1 MAKLIK
7 RKISRKTTVKP
18 KYFVHKTAIV
28 EDGVKIGEG
37 TKIWHLSQIRKGAKL
52 GENCILGKNVFIDH
66 NVEIGSNVKIQN
78 NCSIFYRAFIE
89 DGVFVG
95 PHVCFTNDKNPRA
108 INKIGTLQLAED
120 WHISTIRVHKG
131 ATIGAGSVILPDID
145 IGEFALA
152 GSGSVITKDIPAY
165 GLVFGN
171 PARLRGFVCRC
182 GKKIEQILESDEAIV
197 GKCACGLNVPIDR
210 EAYQVLQKQA
220 EEPKRRIWLR

>member
-1 MAKLIK
+1 MAKKKLK
-7 RKISRKTTVKP
+7 TKKITKKQ
-18 KYFVHKTAIV
+18 YFIHKSAVI
-28 EDGVKIGEG
+28 EDDVRIGDG

-66 NVEIGSNVKIQN
+66 DVEIGSNVKIQN

-108 INKIGTLQLAED
+108 LNKTGTLQLAED
-120 WHISTIRVHKG
+120 WHVSTIRVHKG

-152 GSGSVITKDIPAY
+152 GSGSVITKDIPPF

-171 PARLRGFVCRC
+171 PARLRGFVCLC
-182 GKKIEQILESDEAIV
+182 GKKIGQFLESDEAIV
-197 GKCACGLNVPIDR
+197 GKCVCGLNVPIDR
-210 EAYQVLQKQA
+210 EAYRALQKQS